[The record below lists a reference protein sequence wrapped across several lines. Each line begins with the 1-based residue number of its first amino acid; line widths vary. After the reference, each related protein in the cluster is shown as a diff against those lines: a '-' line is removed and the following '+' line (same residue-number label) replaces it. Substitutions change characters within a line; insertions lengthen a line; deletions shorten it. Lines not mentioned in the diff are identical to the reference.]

1 MTKPTQKSDDEAKNA
16 YYNFTNAIKK
26 ELGVK
31 SKPAEK
37 PLKINMSFDKALK
50 KIARHKVK

>member
-1 MTKPTQKSDDEAKNA
+1 MTKPTQKSNEEAKKA

-50 KIARHKVK
+50 KIARHKTK

>member
-1 MTKPTQKSDDEAKNA
+1 MTKPIKKSEDKAKNA

-37 PLKINMSFDKALK
+37 PLKINMSFDRALK
-50 KIARHKVK
+50 KIARHKIK

>member
-1 MTKPTQKSDDEAKNA
+1 MTKPIKKSEDKAKNA

-37 PLKINMSFDKALK
+37 PLKIDMSFDRALK
-50 KIARHKVK
+50 KIARHKIK